1 MTTYQLKAP
10 TGSYDALDLD
20 DFTLAEQLGNE
31 ELVETLMSAS
41 MNNTPLSPLWHA
53 NIACSY
59 FGNAKAQGYDIS
71 ISGSFLVLNQTAL
84 KVLKPQLE
92 SFGEFLPISV
102 EGSTYE
108 LFHCLTFGKELKS
121 LFCLTRDLEGVEDGI
136 DSLIFDESDVQDKL
150 IFKSKLQGAS
160 AFYCNDAL
168 KALLGEHSLSG
179 ITFDEE
185 LLEPF

>member
-10 TGSYDALDLD
+10 TGSYEVLDLD

-31 ELVETLMSAS
+31 GLVETLMSAS

-59 FGNAKAQGYDIS
+59 FSDAKAQAYDIS

-102 EGSTYE
+102 EGDAYV
-108 LFHCLTFGKELKS
+108 LFNCLTFGKEQKS
-121 LFCLTRDLEGVEDGI
+121 LCLTRYLEGIEDGI
-136 DSLIFDESDVQDKL
+136 DSLVFDESDVQDKL

-160 AFYCNDAL
+160 SFYCNEAF
-168 KALLGEHSLSG
+168 KALLAEHSLSG
-179 ITFDEE
+179 VTFDEE